1 MLFFMFI
8 QTTNLT
14 LGGLLNMLFWW
25 MCGLHGRLVFSPLWV
40 FFWVEKVWN
49 VFVLDIDV
57 ETNLM
62 PGVHLGILL
71 FDAYFRNIWWLKL
84 YLNNQFSANANIC
97 WCVLCKKHFVCVC
110 ALFSNSDEP
119 QSSDLEVNL
128 SFSISRV
135 VLTQSTLVL
144 VKHCPL
150 DPHMA
155 FPPLNSFTVPKIMLV
170 FTQVHF

>member
-25 MCGLHGRLVFSPLWV
+25 MCGLHRLVFSPLWV

-49 VFVLDIDV
+49 VFVLDVDV

-62 PGVHLGILL
+62 PGVDLGMLL

-84 YLNNQFSANANIC
+84 YLNNQFSANANMSMC
-97 WCVLCKKHFVCVC
+97 AVQKAFSVCVLSFQIQM
-110 ALFSNSDEP
+110 S
-119 QSSDLEVNL
+119 L
-128 SFSISRV
+128 S
-135 VLTQSTLVL
+135 
-144 VKHCPL
+144 
-150 DPHMA
+150 
-155 FPPLNSFTVPKIMLV
+155 
-170 FTQVHF
+170 QVI